1 MVLPKHMRL
10 KGHRC
15 FDFIYKEASRFY
27 GPSMVLRVTNA
38 NTKPQVKGKN
48 SKTRSSIK
56 CAISISN
63 KVSKKSVTRNKLR
76 RLFHQH
82 LSLRL
87 SKMNFDEDVWA
98 FISLKPSCMKSSNI
112 NLLKECDKLFVKAGL
127 TKWLSVPM
135 KTFFTMEDL
144 QEVI

>member
-15 FDFIYKEASRFY
+15 FDFIYKEGSRFY
-27 GPSMVLRVTNA
+27 SSSMVLRVTNA
-38 NTKPQVKGKN
+38 NTKLQIKEIN
-48 SKTRSSIK
+48 TKTRPPVK

-82 LSLRL
+82 LSYRL
-87 SKMNFDEDVWA
+87 SNIVVNNELWA
-98 FISLKPSCMKSSNI
+98 FFSLKPSCMKNSES
-112 NLLKECDKLFVKAGL
+112 NLLKECDKLLIKAGI
-127 TKWLSVPM
+127 TK
-135 KTFFTMEDL
+135 
-144 QEVI
+144 

>member
-15 FDFIYKEASRFY
+15 FDFIYKEGSRFY

-38 NTKPQVKGKN
+38 NTKLQVKKIN
-48 SKTRSSIK
+48 SKIRSPIK

-76 RLFHQH
+76 RLFHHH
-82 LSLRL
+82 LSCRL
-87 SKMNFDEDVWA
+87 SNMTFESEVWA
-98 FISLKPSCMKSSNI
+98 FISLKPSCMKNPNI
-112 NLLKECDKLFVKAGL
+112 TLLKECDKLLTKAGI
-127 TKWLSVPM
+127 TK
-135 KTFFTMEDL
+135 
-144 QEVI
+144 

>member
-15 FDFIYKEASRFY
+15 FDFIYKEGSRYY
-27 GPSMVLRVTNA
+27 GPSMVLRVTKA
-38 NTKPQVKGKN
+38 N
-48 SKTRSSIK
+48 SKLQAKGIHSDRRPSIK

-76 RLFHQH
+76 RLFHHH

-87 SKMNFDEDVWA
+87 SKIHTENEIWA
-98 FISLKPSCMKSSNI
+98 FISLKPSCMENANSDLI
-112 NLLKECDKLFVKAGL
+112 KECDKLLTKAGI
-127 TKWLSVPM
+127 TK
-135 KTFFTMEDL
+135 
-144 QEVI
+144 

>member
-15 FDFIYKEASRFY
+15 FDFIYKKGHRFY
-27 GPSMVLRVTNA
+27 GPSMVLRVANA
-38 NTKPQVKGKN
+38 NTNSQVEGINKNTKPC
-48 SKTRSSIK
+48 IK

-63 KVSKKSVTRNKLR
+63 KVSKKSVTRNRLR

-87 SKMNFDEDVWA
+87 SKIETTYEIWA
-98 FISLKPSCMKSSNI
+98 FISLKPSCMKNSNS
-112 NLLKECDKLFVKAGL
+112 NLLKECDKLLTKAGI
-127 TKWLSVPM
+127 TK
-135 KTFFTMEDL
+135 
-144 QEVI
+144 

>member
-15 FDFIYKEASRFY
+15 FEFIYKEGARFY
-27 GPSMVLRVTNA
+27 STSMVLRVTNS
-38 NTKPQVKGKN
+38 NKRLQYKGDN
-48 SKTRSSIK
+48 QSFRPSIK

-82 LSLRL
+82 LSYKL
-87 SKMNFDEDVWA
+87 SNMVNEREVWA
-98 FISLKPSCMKSSNI
+98 FISLKPSCMKNSES
-112 NLLKECDKLFVKAGL
+112 NLLKECDKLLIKAGL
-127 TKWLSVPM
+127 TK
-135 KTFFTMEDL
+135 
-144 QEVI
+144 

>member
-1 MVLPKHMRL
+1 MVLPKQMRL

-15 FDFIYKEASRFY
+15 FDFIYKEGLRFY
-27 GPSMVLRVTNA
+27 SPSMVLRVSNA
-38 NTKPQVKGKN
+38 NTKLQVKRSN
-48 SKTRSSIK
+48 SKIKPSIK

-87 SKMNFDEDVWA
+87 SNMGCDNEIWA
-98 FISLKPSCMKSSNI
+98 FISLKPSCMKNSNST
-112 NLLKECDKLFVKAGL
+112 LLKECDKLLTKAGI
-127 TKWLSVPM
+127 TK
-135 KTFFTMEDL
+135 
-144 QEVI
+144 

>member
-1 MVLPKHMRL
+1 MVLPRNMRL

-15 FDFIYKEASRFY
+15 FDFIYKQGKRFY
-27 GPSMVLRVTNA
+27 SHSMVLRVTNA

-82 LSLRL
+82 LSFRL
-87 SKMNFDEDVWA
+87 SNMSFDNEMWA
-98 FISLKPSCMKSSNI
+98 FISLKPSCMKNSEST
-112 NLLKECDKLFVKAGL
+112 LLKECDKLLTKAGI
-127 TKWLSVPM
+127 TKWQLVPT
-135 KTFFTMEDL
+135 KTFFTKVGLPEA
-144 QEVI
+144 I

>member
-15 FDFIYKEASRFY
+15 FDFIYKEGSRFY
-27 GPSMVLRVTNA
+27 GPSMILRVTNA
-38 NTKPQVKGKN
+38 NTKLQVKSIN
-48 SKTRSSIK
+48 SKISSPIK

-82 LSLRL
+82 LSYRL
-87 SKMNFDEDVWA
+87 SNIDFGKEVWA
-98 FISLKPSCMKSSNI
+98 FISLKPSCMKNSES
-112 NLLKECDKLFVKAGL
+112 NLLKECDKLLIKAGI
-127 TKWLSVPM
+127 TK
-135 KTFFTMEDL
+135 
-144 QEVI
+144 